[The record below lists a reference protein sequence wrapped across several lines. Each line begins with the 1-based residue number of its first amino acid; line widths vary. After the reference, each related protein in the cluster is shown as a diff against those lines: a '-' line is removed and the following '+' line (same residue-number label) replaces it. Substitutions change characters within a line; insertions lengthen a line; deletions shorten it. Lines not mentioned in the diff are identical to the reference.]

1 MSGEIM
7 KKSPWKKRLILFVLI
22 CLIFNH
28 YYRNI
33 TFNIEYAFCPECQ
46 LGSFYR
52 EYKDSQET
60 AKTQDFSVIARTE
73 SYYQSLNS
81 IIGDRNPGRGVFMAS
96 MNWYTP
102 DEEYESLD
110 LLKDHGDV
118 IYRKESGLKPCKFVC
133 LTGRYKKVDIRN
145 HELTITS
152 DGDADACVLGAVH
165 AVYITPDKK
174 MPSP

>member
-22 CLIFNH
+22 CMIFNH

-33 TFNIEYAFCPECQ
+33 TSNIEYAFCPECQ

-73 SYYQSLNS
+73 SYYQNLNS
-81 IIGDRNPGRGVFMAS
+81 IIGVRNPGRGVFMAS

-133 LTGRYKKVDIRN
+133 LTGRYKK
-145 HELTITS
+145 
-152 DGDADACVLGAVH
+152 
-165 AVYITPDKK
+165 